1 MKSKY
6 EIISSHALILALGFT
21 AFSALTLAG
30 CASTVKKAEI
40 SASANTNDEVASL
53 TTDIQTGY
61 GAQLDV
67 LAPKEFTA
75 AQKGLERVNDQMK
88 DGAKQ
93 EKLVNSLAIAR
104 GNLNKANDL
113 ANGRRALVQGVLD
126 ARNSALTAGARQY
139 PQVDQQMKLVD
150 DDLRS
155 QTGRTSVSPTDFADM
170 QKRYLDL
177 ELSAIKEKK
186 LGSARAAVA
195 QAKNNGAKKNTPKTL
210 NKAETA
216 LTNAENQ
223 IASNRNNESN
233 FAAAVTD
240 ANAGA
245 ALLVATLAATKRP
258 DGQVA
263 SEEVALNLVA
273 QNRKIH
279 GLDGQ
284 LVDAANDSAEKDRAY
299 DAQGKAMDAQGK
311 ELATANAAISIDQ
324 ALERGRKQF
333 TKDEAEV
340 FRQGSKLLIRL
351 KAIQFA
357 TGKSDLPSSSLEL
370 LAKVRNV
377 ASALNPSAVEVQG
390 HTDSVGNQGANQTLS
405 QNRAEAVATYLGS
418 NGLATEKVAAVG
430 YGFSK
435 PLSTNKTKHG
445 RAQNRRVDV
454 LITPTSI

>member
-1 MKSKY
+1 
-6 EIISSHALILALGFT
+6 
-21 AFSALTLAG
+21 
-30 CASTVKKAEI
+30 
-40 SASANTNDEVASL
+40 
-53 TTDIQTGY
+53 
-61 GAQLDV
+61 
-67 LAPKEFTA
+67 
-75 AQKGLERVNDQMK
+75 
-88 DGAKQ
+88 
-93 EKLVNSLAIAR
+93 LVSSLATAR

-113 ANGRRALVQGVLD
+113 ANGRQTLVQGVLD
-126 ARNSALTAGARQY
+126 ARSAALTAGARQY
-139 PQVDQQMKLVD
+139 PKVSQQMKSID

-155 QTGRTSVSPTDFADM
+155 QTSRNSVSPTDFADM
-170 QKRYLDL
+170 QKRYLDV
-177 ELSAIKEKK
+177 ELAAIQEKK

-195 QAKNNGAKKNTPKTL
+195 QAKNSGAKKNTPKTL

-216 LTNAENQ
+216 LTSAENQ

-233 FAAAVTD
+233 FTPSVKEATAAAS
-240 ANAGA
+240 
-245 ALLVATLAATKRP
+245 LLVATLAATKRP
-258 DGQVA
+258 GGEVA

-284 LVDAANDSAEKDRAY
+284 LADAADESAEKDRAY

-333 TKDEAEV
+333 SKDEAEV

-357 TGKSDLPSSSLEL
+357 SGKSDLPPSSLEL

-390 HTDSVGNQGANQTLS
+390 HTDSVGDQKVNQALS

-418 NGLATEKVAAVG
+418 NGLASDKVAAVG

-435 PLSTNKTKHG
+435 PLSTNKTKQG

-454 LITPTSI
+454 LITPTAI